1 MMQEIKNNN
10 SNIRLDVFLVNHF
23 STISRNKIQKLIISG
38 NIKVDSFVVKPSF
51 ILKNKECITIYSLE
65 LDKPEKYIKENIPLD
80 IIYEDDSIVVIN
92 KQSGLVVHPG
102 AGNLSGTLLNGLLF
116 HFKKLSNVDFSRP
129 GIVHRL
135 DKDTSGI
142 ILIAKTDEA
151 HFNLGEQFA
160 NRKVEKVYRA
170 IVWGNIPESGIIE
183 GYIGRNPK
191 YRTLF
196 KLNNSKGK
204 YSFTKYKKISYC
216 SPFSYIELYPSTGR
230 THQIRVH
237 LSHIGHSI
245 LLDESYGGG
254 KNKIKSFHQK
264 NNLKINKIF
273 KMIERFALHAY
284 QITIKHPI
292 NKKNITFTAP
302 MPNDMKNVL
311 TLFNE

>member
-1 MMQEIKNNN
+1 MMKEIKNNS

-23 STISRNKIQKLIISG
+23 GSISRNKIQKLIISG
-38 NIKVDSFVVKPSF
+38 NIKVDSFIVKPSF
-51 ILKNKECITIYSLE
+51 ILKAKECITIDSLE
-65 LDKPEKYIKENIPLD
+65 LDKPVKYIKENIPLD
-80 IIYEDDSIVVIN
+80 IVYEDDNIVAIN

-102 AGNLSGTLLNGLLF
+102 AGNLSGTLLNGLMF
-116 HFKKLSNVDFSRP
+116 HFESLSSVDFSRP

-142 ILIAKTDEA
+142 ILIAKTDET

-160 NRKVEKVYRA
+160 NRKVVKVYRA
-170 IVWGNIPESGIIE
+170 IVWGNIPESGVIE
-183 GYIGRNPK
+183 GYIGRDPK

-204 YSFTKYKKISYC
+204 YSFTRYKKINYC

-230 THQIRVH
+230 THQLRVH
-237 LSHIGHSI
+237 LSHIGHPI
-245 LLDESYGGG
+245 LLDESYKGG
-254 KNKIKSFHQK
+254 KNRIKSFHQK
-264 NNLKINKIF
+264 NDLKINESF
-273 KMIERFALHAY
+273 KMIKRFALHAY

-302 MPNDMKNVL
+302 MPNDIKNVL
-311 TLFNE
+311 TLFDE